1 MSEVRNSAV
10 LSREATS
17 HGTSATPMPSTI
29 HAATRA
35 PAGAGRASIARRQYA
50 ATITARAG
58 KAGNA
63 EYSSR
68 DALAVKNASTHT
80 DQASGS
86 ARPLLRSG
94 EATAA
99 GRKSDHE
106 IGRASCRERV

>member
-1 MSEVRNSAV
+1 MSEVRNSAG

-29 HAATRA
+29 HAATQE
-35 PAGAGRASIARRQYA
+35 PAGAALAAIARRQYA

-58 KAGNA
+58 EAGNE

-68 DALAVKNASTHT
+68 DGLVVQKARSHT

-86 ARPLLRSG
+86 AGALLRSD
-94 EATAA
+94 EAIAW
-99 GRKSDHE
+99 GQ
-106 IGRASCRERV
+106 